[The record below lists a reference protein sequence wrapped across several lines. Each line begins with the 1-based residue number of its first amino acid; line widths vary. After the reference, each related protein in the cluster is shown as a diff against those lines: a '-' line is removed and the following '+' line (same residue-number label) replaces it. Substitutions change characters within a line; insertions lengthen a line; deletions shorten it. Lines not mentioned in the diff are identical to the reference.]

1 MTNPF
6 RLREELEHAQLENQT
21 LKDELNRLRAEK
33 KELEA
38 DYLSLFSTL
47 QKYERL
53 VQSTTMLI
61 EMAVDPDQDFNKI
74 ILDTAFELIPE
85 ADYGSISIIKDEDWL
100 FVYAAGH
107 NLEALKSIPFKKSY
121 FLDPRDVD
129 STLFFD
135 SNVFVVPE
143 AWSIQNMPE
152 EVYRRYREA
161 VLPVRESAV
170 VQIDL
175 ANQIAGHLS
184 LDIGT

>member
-107 NLEALKSIPFKKSY
+107 NLEACLLYTSPS
-121 FLDPRDVD
+121 PRDRTR
-129 STLFFD
+129 SR
-135 SNVFVVPE
+135 
-143 AWSIQNMPE
+143 MPS
-152 EVYRRYREA
+152 
-161 VLPVRESAV
+161 SA
-170 VQIDL
+170 
-175 ANQIAGHLS
+175 
-184 LDIGT
+184 